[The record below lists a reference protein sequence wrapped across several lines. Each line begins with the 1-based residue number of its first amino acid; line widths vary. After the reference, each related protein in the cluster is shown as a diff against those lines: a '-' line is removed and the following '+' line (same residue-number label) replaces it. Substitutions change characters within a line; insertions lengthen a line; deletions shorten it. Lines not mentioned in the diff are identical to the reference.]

1 MSKWDKYSRNWE
13 PSFKQRRVDR
23 DVSKNKPKKKTYIVK
38 PPSPRYDDWAN
49 SPMGVNWRVYM
60 DENYFHYYEYKS
72 LTYDEMIELK
82 LRGYTVETLKDD

>member
-49 SPMGVNWRVYM
+49 SPMGVHWRIYM
-60 DENYFHYYEYKS
+60 YEYYHYYEYKS

>member
-38 PPSPRYDDWAN
+38 PPSPRYDDWGN
-49 SPMGVNWRVYM
+49 SPMGVHWRIYM
-60 DENYFHYYEYKS
+60 DEYYYEYKS

>member
-23 DVSKNKPKKKTYIVK
+23 DVSKNKPEKKTYIVT
-38 PPSPRYDDWAN
+38 PPRPRYDDWGN
-49 SPMGVNWRVYM
+49 SPPAVHWRVHM
-60 DENYFHYYEYKS
+60 DEYYYEYKS

-82 LRGYTVETLKDD
+82 LRGYTVRTP

>member
-60 DENYFHYYEYKS
+60 DEYYFHYYEYKS